1 MGARLRV
8 AFPVAA
14 RASFGY
20 WFSYFCVV
28 SRLIIAMFWFG
39 VNSTNGASCIT
50 QMLTAIWP
58 SYASIPNQVP
68 ETVDMTTQGFCSY
81 LLFFLLI
88 VPLLYIP
95 THKLGP
101 LLFIKAVTVAPMAL
115 AMLVYLI
122 VKADGAG
129 PALRQPSSLH
139 GSEKIWTCLSVL
151 MSIIGG
157 YTTLSVNISDFSR
170 FAKRPSSAYSQVWA
184 IPILKLLT
192 YVFGIIGASAAQ
204 TIYGEQL
211 WNPLQI
217 IAQWQGSS
225 GGRAAAF
232 FCSLVWLFSVLT
244 VNLTGNVIAAANDWV
259 TLCPRYLNLS
269 RGALLSAL
277 IGAWAFVP
285 WKILASAI
293 SFLNFMSSYVIFLA
307 PMAGIMICDYWIVK
321 RGKIDV
327 PQLYDPR
334 GIYRYWNGMNWR
346 ALVSMVV
353 VVAPLLPGMIHAV
366 NSNISI
372 GTGLTHL

>member
-1 MGARLRV
+1 
-8 AFPVAA
+8 
-14 RASFGY
+14 
-20 WFSYFCVV
+20 
-28 SRLIIAMFWFG
+28 
-39 VNSTNGASCIT
+39 
-50 QMLTAIWP
+50 MLTAIWP
-58 SYASIPNQVP
+58 SYNDIPNRVP
-68 ETVDMTTQGFCSY
+68 ESMGMTTQGFCSY
-81 LLFFLLI
+81 FLFFLLI

-115 AMLVYLI
+115 AMLLYLV

-129 PALRQPSSLH
+129 PMLRQPSSLH

-170 FAKRPSSAYSQVWA
+170 FAKKPSSAYAQVWA

-192 YVFGIIGASAAQ
+192 YIFGIIGTSAAEV
-204 TIYGEQL
+204 IYGEQL
-211 WNPLQI
+211 WQPTQI
-217 IAQWQGSS
+217 IAQWQGTS

-244 VNLTGNVIAAANDWV
+244 VNLTGKVIAAANDWV
-259 TLCPRYLNLS
+259 TLCPKYMNLS
-269 RGALLSAL
+269 RGALLSAI

-307 PMAGIMICDYWIVK
+307 PMAGIMICDYWLVK

-327 PQLYDPR
+327 PQLYNPH
-334 GIYRYWNGMNWR
+334 GIYRYWKGINFR

-353 VVAPLLPGMIHAV
+353 VVAPLLPGMINAV